1 MKNKIRTFLIV
12 LLVVFAASYLI
23 PTPNHSVS
31 ELYNGKDQT
40 VHNSLSDFRKIPT
53 QSFDFEGNKWKYLV
67 TGKGKES
74 ILFLHGMAGNY
85 DFWWQQINA
94 FKDDYRIVSVTYPPV
109 SNLAEMGKA
118 IITILDKNNI
128 QEVNV
133 VGSSLGG
140 YFAQYLVA
148 TYPNRIKKAVFGN
161 TFPPNDL
168 LEKQNSKLVVIAKV
182 VPEWLMMYFLR
193 QGLYKNV
200 IPAAQNDP
208 LAKAVLVENTYGRMS
223 KAQFVA
229 RYNCVI
235 DKFQPNNDKQKQGNI
250 MIFEADNDPLVP
262 LELRTK
268 LKQLYPQAKVHTF
281 HEKGH
286 FPYLNATFEYNQ
298 ALKQFLSDSL
308 KVVSN

>member
-1 MKNKIRTFLIV
+1 MKNKIRTFLLIS
-12 LLVVFAASYLI
+12 LVVFAASYLI
-23 PTPNHSVS
+23 PTPHHSAS
-31 ELYNGKDQT
+31 ELYDRKDQT
-40 VHNSLSDFRKIPT
+40 VLNSLSDFRKIPT
-53 QSFDFEGNKWKYLV
+53 QSLDFEGNSWKYLV

-85 DFWWQQINA
+85 DFWWQQINV
-94 FKDDYRIVSVTYPPV
+94 FKTDYRIVSVTYPPV
-109 SNLAEMGKA
+109 SRLAAMGKA
-118 IITILDKNNI
+118 IIAILDKNNM

-140 YFAQYLVA
+140 YFAQYLLA

-223 KAQFVA
+223 KAQFMA

-235 DKFQPNNDKQKQGNI
+235 DKFQPINDLRKQSNI
-250 MIFEADNDPLVP
+250 MIFEADNDPLIPV
-262 LELRTK
+262 ELRTK
-268 LKQLYPQAKVHTF
+268 LKQLYPLSQVHTF

-286 FPYLNATFEYNQ
+286 FPYLNATIEYNE
-298 ALKQFLSDSL
+298 ALKEFLSDSL
-308 KVVSN
+308 KVIGN

>member
-23 PTPNHSVS
+23 STPHHSAS
-31 ELYNGKDQT
+31 ELYKGKDQT
-40 VHNSLSDFRKIPT
+40 VLNSLSDFRKNPT
-53 QSFDFEGNKWKYLV
+53 QSLDYEGNTWKYLA

-94 FKDDYRIVSVTYPPV
+94 FKDDYRIVSVSYPPV
-109 SNLAEMGKA
+109 QNLAEMGKA
-118 IITILDKNNI
+118 IIAILNKNNI

-148 TYPNRIKKAVFGN
+148 TYPKRIKKVVFGN

-168 LEKQNSKLVVIAKV
+168 LEKQNSKLALIAQL

-235 DKFQPNNDKQKQGNI
+235 DKFQPINNTQKQRDI
-250 MIFEADNDPLVP
+250 LIIESDNDPLVP

-268 LKQLYPQAKVHTF
+268 LKQSYPQAQVHTF

-286 FPYLNATFEYNQ
+286 FPYLNATIEYNE

-308 KVVSN
+308 KVVQ

>member
-1 MKNKIRTFLIV
+1 MKNKILTFITILMV
-12 LLVVFAASYLI
+12 AFAATYLI
-23 PTPNHSVS
+23 PTPHHAAS
-31 ELYNGKDQT
+31 ELYEGKNQT
-40 VHNSLSDFRKIPT
+40 ILNYLSDFRKIPT
-53 QSFDFEGNKWKYLV
+53 QSIDYQGNSWKYLV

-118 IITILDKNNI
+118 VIAILDKNNI

-140 YFAQYLVA
+140 YFAQYLWA
-148 TYPNRIKKAVFGN
+148 TYPKRIKKAVFGN

-168 LEKQNSKLVVIAKV
+168 LEKQNSKLVVVAKV

-235 DKFQPNNDKQKQGNI
+235 DKFQPNNDPQKQKDI

-262 LELRTK
+262 AELRTK
-268 LKQLYPQAKVHTF
+268 LKQLYPQAQVHTF
-281 HEKGH
+281 HGKGH
-286 FPYLNATFEYNQ
+286 FPYINATLEYNA

-308 KVVSN
+308 KVVQ

>member
-1 MKNKIRTFLIV
+1 MKNKIRT
-12 LLVVFAASYLI
+12 LLMILLAICAISYLI
-23 PTPNHSVS
+23 PTPHHSIS
-31 ELYNGKDQT
+31 ELYDGKDQM
-40 VHNSLSDFRKIPT
+40 VLNSLSNFRKIST
-53 QSFDFEGNKWKYLV
+53 QSLDYEGNTWKYLI
-67 TGKGKES
+67 TGKGKKS

-94 FKDDYRIVSVTYPPV
+94 FKADYRIVSVTYPPV
-109 SNLAEMGKA
+109 SSLAEMGKA

-128 QEVNV
+128 QEVNL

-140 YFAQYLVA
+140 YFAQYLLA
-148 TYPNRIKKAVFGN
+148 TYPKRIQKAVFGN

-208 LAKAVLVENTYGRMS
+208 LAKAVLIENTYGRMS
-223 KAQFVA
+223 KSQFVA

-235 DKFQPNNDKQKQGNI
+235 DKFQPINDPQKQGDI

-262 LELRTK
+262 VELRIK

-281 HEKGH
+281 HKKGH
-286 FPYLNATFEYNQ
+286 FPYLNAAFEYNQ
-298 ALKQFLSDSL
+298 ALKEFLSDSL
-308 KVVSN
+308 KIIQ

>member
-1 MKNKIRTFLIV
+1 MKNKIRAFLII
-12 LLVVFAASYLI
+12 LLVVFATSYLI
-23 PTPNHSVS
+23 PTPHHSAS
-31 ELYNGKDQT
+31 ELYDGKDQT
-40 VHNSLSDFRKIPT
+40 VLNSLSDFRKTPT
-53 QSFDFEGNKWKYLV
+53 QSLDYEGNSWKYLV

-85 DFWWQQINA
+85 DFWWQQISA
-94 FKDDYRIVSVTYPPV
+94 LKDDYRIVSVTYPPV
-109 SNLAEMGKA
+109 SNLAEMCKA
-118 IITILDKNNI
+118 IIAILDKNNI
-128 QEVNV
+128 KEINV

-140 YFAQYLVA
+140 YFAQYLLA
-148 TYPNRIKKAVFGN
+148 TYPNRVKKAVFGN

-168 LEKQNSKLVVIAKV
+168 LEKQNSKLVVVAKV

-223 KAQFVA
+223 KTQFVA

-235 DKFQPNNDKQKQGNI
+235 DKFQPNNDPQKQKNI

-262 LELRTK
+262 IELRTK
-268 LKQLYPQAKVHTF
+268 LKQLYPQAQVHTF
-281 HEKGH
+281 HGKGH
-286 FPYLNATFEYNQ
+286 FPYLNATFEYNA
-298 ALKQFLSDSL
+298 ALKQFLFDSTSR
-308 KVVSN
+308 K

>member
-1 MKNKIRTFLIV
+1 MKNKIRTFLII
-12 LLVVFAASYLI
+12 LLVVFATSYLI
-23 PTPNHSVS
+23 PTRHHSAS
-31 ELYNGKDQT
+31 ELYDGKDQT
-40 VHNSLSDFRKIPT
+40 VLNSLSDFRKTPT
-53 QSFDFEGNKWKYLV
+53 QSLDYEGNSWKYLV

-85 DFWWQQINA
+85 DFWWQQISA
-94 FKDDYRIVSVTYPPV
+94 LKDDYRIVSVTYPPV

-118 IITILDKNNI
+118 IIAILDKNNI
-128 QEVNV
+128 KEINV

-140 YFAQYLVA
+140 YFAQYLLA
-148 TYPNRIKKAVFGN
+148 TYPNRVKKAVFGN

-168 LEKQNSKLVVIAKV
+168 LEKQNSKLVVVAKV

-235 DKFQPNNDKQKQGNI
+235 DKFQPNNDLSKQKNI

-262 LELRTK
+262 VALRTK
-268 LKQLYPQAKVHTF
+268 LKQLYPQAQVHTF
-281 HEKGH
+281 HGKGH
-286 FPYLNATFEYNQ
+286 FPYLNATLEYNA
-298 ALKQFLSDSL
+298 ALKQFLFDSTSR
-308 KVVSN
+308 K

>member
-12 LLVVFAASYLI
+12 ILGIFAASYLI
-23 PTPNHSVS
+23 PTPHHVAS
-31 ELYNGKDQT
+31 ELYDGKDQSAL
-40 VHNSLSDFRKIPT
+40 NSLYNFRKITT
-53 QSFDFEGNKWKYLV
+53 QSLDFEENTWKYLV

-109 SNLAEMGKA
+109 SNLAEMDKA
-118 IITILDKNNI
+118 VIAILDKNNI

-140 YFAQYLVA
+140 YFAQYLWA
-148 TYPNRIKKAVFGN
+148 TYPKRIKKAVFGN

-168 LEKQNSKLVVIAKV
+168 LEKQNAKLVVVAKI

-193 QGLYKNV
+193 QGIYKNV

-235 DKFQPNNDKQKQGNI
+235 DKFQPNNDPQKQKDI

-262 LELRTK
+262 AELRTK
-268 LKQLYPQAKVHTF
+268 LKQLYPQAHVHTF

-286 FPYLNATFEYNQ
+286 FPYLNATLEYNA
-298 ALKQFLSDSL
+298 ALKQFLDSTSR
-308 KVVSN
+308 K

>member
-1 MKNKIRTFLIV
+1 MKNKIRIFLMI
-12 LLVVFAASYLI
+12 LLVVFATAYLI
-23 PTPNHSVS
+23 PTPHHPIS
-31 ELYNGKDQT
+31 ELYDGKDQT
-40 VHNSLSDFRKIPT
+40 VLNSLFTFRQVPI
-53 QSFDFEGNKWKYLV
+53 QSLDYEGNKWKYLV
-67 TGKGKES
+67 TGRGKES

-85 DFWWQQINA
+85 DFWWQQTNA

-109 SNLAEMGKA
+109 SSLAEMGKA
-118 IITILDKNNI
+118 ITVILDKNNM
-128 QEVNV
+128 QKVNV

-140 YFAQYLVA
+140 YFAQYLLA

-168 LEKQNSKLVVIAKV
+168 LEKQNSKLVVIAKIL
-182 VPEWLMMYFLR
+182 PEWLMMHFLR

-229 RYNCVI
+229 RYNCVV
-235 DKFQPNNDKQKQGNI
+235 DKFQPNNDLQKQRDI

-262 LELRTK
+262 VELRIK
-268 LKQLYPQAKVHTF
+268 LKQLYPQAQVHTF
-281 HEKGH
+281 HGKGH
-286 FPYLNATFEYNQ
+286 FPYLNATVEYNQ
-298 ALKQFLSDSL
+298 ALKQFLLDSL
-308 KVVSN
+308 KVITN